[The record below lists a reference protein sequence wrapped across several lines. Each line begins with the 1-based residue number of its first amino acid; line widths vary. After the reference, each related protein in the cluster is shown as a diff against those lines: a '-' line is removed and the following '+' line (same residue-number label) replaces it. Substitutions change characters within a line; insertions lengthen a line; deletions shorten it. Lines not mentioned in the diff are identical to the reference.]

1 MYSSHVMY
9 IFGQK
14 NYKVDIFAFRK
25 NVITGL
31 ITIMNSV
38 ISPDSLISFQCSW
51 QILSKISF
59 YSSVCLRELLT
70 SSLGCQY
77 LAFLDFQDWVWCL
90 KGLVYSLSH
99 ARITYRHLIVRKC
112 WLIPARDYWLVLRN
126 LKIGMN
132 LCFFGLKLVFVI

>member
-38 ISPDSLISFQCSW
+38 ISPDFFSMQLANIVQD
-51 QILSKISF
+51 KF

-112 WLIPARDYWLVLRN
+112 WLIPACDYWLVLRN